1 MKTLIPLLVFCLVAT
16 CNADSRT
23 WTAVNG
29 KEVEA
34 DFISNIDEQVT
45 LKTNTG
51 KVFKVPLNKLSK
63 LDIEFIKAQ
72 SKSELLKDN
81 IVGKIITLKI
91 KGAEFQWIFNA
102 NGVILYRVEGK
113 VKDDG
118 LNYQIKG
125 NEVQILLGNEVDGV
139 VLFPSLSPKAGDQ
152 VEVGPEYDRQKGIII
167 KIEAAGEVLNNPII
181 KNKQLEVVSGESN
194 LKFEIK
200 GNSVTITG
208 CDKKVSEMLSIPSII
223 EGKPVTKIGNFAFSR
238 CRALTSIMIPN
249 SVSSIEPY
257 AFSDCSKLT
266 EINIP
271 NGVTDIDLNTF
282 MGCRS
287 LENITIPNSVTHIGS
302 SAFMG
307 CTSLKEITIPN
318 SATWINDKAFN
329 FCKSLLE
336 IKFLG
341 DAPNVGEDVFND
353 STPTIYRKPEA
364 KGWSD
369 TWAGR
374 PVKLIS
380 EKP

>member
-1 MKTLIPLLVFCLVAT
+1 MKTLIPFLILCLIAT
-16 CNADSRT
+16 CNAELRT

-34 DFISNIDEQVT
+34 DFISNIDGQVT
-45 LKTNTG
+45 LKMKTG
-51 KVFKVPLNKLSK
+51 KIFKVPLNKLSK

-72 SKSELLKDN
+72 SKSLKDN

-91 KGAEFQWIFNA
+91 KDTEFQWIFNA
-102 NGVILYRVEGK
+102 NGVMLYRVEGN

-125 NEVQILLGNEVDGV
+125 NEVQVLLGNEVDGV

-152 VEVGPEYDRQKGIII
+152 VEVGPEYDRQKGIIV
-167 KIEAAGEVLNNPII
+167 KIEAAGEVLNDPII
-181 KNKQLEVVSGESN
+181 KNNQLEAVSGESN

-208 CDKKVSEMLSIPSII
+208 CDKNVSGMLLVPSII
-223 EGKPVTKIGNFAFSR
+223 EGKPVTKIGDFAFSR

-249 SVSSIEPY
+249 SVSSIEAF

-271 NGVTDIDLNTF
+271 NGVTYINLSTF

-307 CTSLKEITIPN
+307 CTSLKKITIPI
-318 SATWINDKAFN
+318 SSTWISDKAFN

-353 STPTIYRKPEA
+353 SSPIIYRKPEA
-364 KGWSD
+364 NGWGD
-369 TWAGR
+369 TFGGR